1 MTSEKGIIKDIKES
15 IESLYNHCNKFEH
28 VHNMF
33 SNLLVTHEKQERDR
47 IEKEFNEK
55 EKGLQEAFLLK
66 KEELK
71 NTYNRNTKNEKL
83 HYEKTM
89 NEINDNLAQ
98 MEKEHRA
105 EWLSWDNAFWRQF
118 TPIKSINEPPLTRF
132 GELELKTKDKNN
144 TKTIPALLRLITSK
158 NLIINASDNDKNAA
172 IVALQSIMLRLLV
185 TIPPGKVNFI
195 LIDPVGLGSNMAG
208 FMHLPEEL
216 VGGKIWTEPNHIEQ
230 QLVDLS
236 THMETII
243 QKYLRNNFPTME
255 EYNKEAGE
263 VAEPYR
269 FLVITNF
276 PANFTEAAAQRLIS
290 IASNGPKT
298 GVYVL
303 IMRDTALKLPY
314 NFVIEE
320 LERLSAIIECE
331 NGRFV
336 WNGDNFKDLRLVLDG
351 LPSTKLFDSL
361 LKSIGEESKLAS
373 VVQVPFEMALKEIKN
388 WWGLKSDEGLST
400 PIGRAGA
407 RRLQYFSLGKG
418 TLQHVL
424 IGGKTGSGKS
434 NLLHTIILS
443 LCISY
448 SPDELEL
455 YLIDFKKGIEF
466 KSYATKELP
475 HAKVI
480 AIQSE
485 REFGLSVLQGLDAEL
500 QRRGD
505 LFRSAGVQNLK
516 EFRLKN
522 GFANMHRILL
532 LVDEFQE
539 FFTEDD
545 AIASQSALLFDRLV
559 RQGRAFG
566 MHVILA
572 SQALAGTYTI
582 SRSTTDQMAI
592 RIALQCSYAD
602 SRLILGEDNP
612 TARLLSRPGE
622 AIYND
627 ANGLIEGNTLFQI
640 LYLSDQDREKYLK
653 ELNNLYKIQKP
664 DAELHQII
672 FEGNAPANIER
683 NKILSEL
690 INAPDWCSDLSQ
702 LQAWL
707 GEPIAIKAHTAA
719 VFKRQSR
726 SNLMVIGQNEE
737 SGSAM
742 LVSALIGLAAQ
753 RPPDSIEFH
762 ILDLS
767 NTDSPWNKIINS
779 LPKYFNHKIA
789 LYTKRHVNDA
799 IEALFSILKEREAS
813 ESGHT
818 ERSIFFFV
826 FGLPR
831 AKELKSSDGYTYPD
845 PTNNLFSLL
854 SNGPDFGI
862 HTICLGDTFKNIEK
876 ILGRNI
882 SEFDFRVAMQMSINE
897 SNELIDS
904 PDANKLGQYRALFY
918 DEEKTGKLEKFRP
931 YALQSSEWLGFMSN
945 KLKNR
950 AKKANI

>member
-1 MTSEKGIIKDIKES
+1 MASEKSIIKHIKES
-15 IESLYNHCNKFEH
+15 VESLYNHCNKFEH

-33 SNLLVTHEKQERDR
+33 STLLATHEKQEQGR

-55 EKGLQEAFLLK
+55 EKGLQESFLLK

-71 NTYNRNTKNEKL
+71 NTYNRNTKNENL
-83 HYEKTM
+83 HYEKIMDET
-89 NEINDNLAQ
+89 NSNLAQ

-105 EWLSWDNAFWRQF
+105 EWLAWDDTFWKQF
-118 TPIKSINEPPLTRF
+118 TPIKNMKEPPLTRF
-132 GELELKTKDKNN
+132 GELALKTSDKNN
-144 TKTIPALLRLITSK
+144 TKTIPALLCLITSK
-158 NLIINASDNDKNAA
+158 NLIINASGNDKNAA
-172 IVALQSIMLRLLV
+172 IITLQSIMLRLLA
-185 TIPPGKVNFI
+185 TIPPGKVNFV

-243 QKYLRNNFPTME
+243 QKYLRNNFSTME

-276 PANFTEAAAQRLIS
+276 PANFTEAAAQRLVS
-290 IASNGPKT
+290 IASNGPRT
-298 GVYVL
+298 GVYV
-303 IMRDTALKLPY
+303 IIVRDTALKLPY
-314 NFVIEE
+314 NFVVEE
-320 LERLSAIIECE
+320 LERLSTIIECK

-336 WNGDNFKDLRLVLDG
+336 WNDDNFKNHHLVLDR
-351 LPSTKLFDSL
+351 LPSTDLFNHL
-361 LKSIGEESKLAS
+361 LKLIGEESKLAGI
-373 VVQVPFEMALKEIKN
+373 VQVPFEMALKEMQN
-388 WWGLKSDEGLST
+388 WWSLKSDEGLSI

-407 RRLQYFSLGKG
+407 RRLQYFSLGRG

-434 NLLHTIILS
+434 NLLHIIILG
-443 LCISY
+443 LCIGY
-448 SPDELEL
+448 SPDEIEL

-466 KSYATKELP
+466 KSYATMELP
-475 HAKVI
+475 HARVI

-485 REFGLSVLQGLDAEL
+485 REFGLSVLQGLDVEL
-500 QRRGD
+500 QKRGD
-505 LFRSAGVQNLK
+505 LFRNAGVQNLK
-516 EFRLKN
+516 EFRLKE
-522 GFANMHRILL
+522 GATSMRRIVL

-545 AIASQSALLFDRLV
+545 SIASQSALLFDRLV

-566 MHVILA
+566 IHVILA

-592 RIALQCSYAD
+592 RIALQCSDAD

-622 AIYND
+622 ALYND
-627 ANGLIEGNTLFQI
+627 ANGLIEGNSLFQI
-640 LYLSDQDREKYLK
+640 LYLSDEDREKYLK
-653 ELNNLYKIQKP
+653 KLHNHYNTQRP
-664 DAELHQII
+664 NAEAHQIV

-683 NKILSEL
+683 NKILSDL
-690 INAPDWCSDLSQ
+690 INTPDWRSDSPL
-702 LQAWL
+702 LLAWL

-737 SGSAM
+737 LGSAM
-742 LVSALIGLAAQ
+742 LISALIGLAAQ
-753 RPPDSIEFH
+753 RSPDDIEFH

-767 NTDSPWNKIINS
+767 NVDSPWNKMINV
-779 LPKYFNHKIA
+779 LPEIFDHKIA
-789 LYTKRHVNDA
+789 LYSKRQVNDV
-799 IEALFSILKEREAS
+799 IEKLFPLLKERETS

-818 ERSIFFFV
+818 GRLIFFFV
-826 FGLPR
+826 FGLQR

-845 PTNNLFSLL
+845 TTNNLFSLL

-931 YALQSSEWLGFMSN
+931 YALPSSEWLSFVSN
-945 KLKNR
+945 KLKSR
-950 AKKANI
+950 IKRE